1 MNAIVTLAPEQAL
14 EAARKTDER
23 LVKGETPGRLHGL
36 TVAHKDLVETK
47 GIRTTYGSPIY
58 KDHVPDFD
66 CLIVER
72 MKAAGAIT
80 LGKTNTPEFG
90 AGSQTF
96 NQVFGATCNPYNTDL
111 TCGGSSGGAAVSLAC
126 RMLSLADGSDRC
138 RPPVKAFCKQG
149 KPPRHRCSLRR

>member
-1 MNAIVTLAPEQAL
+1 MNAIVTLVPEQAL
-14 EAARKTDER
+14 EAAKKADVR

-36 TVAHKDLVETK
+36 PVAHKDLVETK

-126 RMLSLADGSDRC
+126 RMLSLADGSDL
-138 RPPVKAFCKQG
+138 G
-149 KPPRHRCSLRR
+149 GSLRLSLIHI